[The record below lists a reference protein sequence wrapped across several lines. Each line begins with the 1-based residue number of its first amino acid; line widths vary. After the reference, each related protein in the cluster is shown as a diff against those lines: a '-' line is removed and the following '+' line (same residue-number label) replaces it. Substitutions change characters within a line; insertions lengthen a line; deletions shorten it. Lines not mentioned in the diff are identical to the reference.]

1 MAVVRTLY
9 WSFLIF
15 IIVVQVIF
23 PTVDTEVVLVEVEE
37 LRHHPFI
44 VYRPMCVVTA
54 VFLILVLSN

>member
-44 VYRPMCVVTA
+44 VYSIAR
-54 VFLILVLSN
+54 